1 MTGIGVVITGDR
13 RLEQLFDTFPEVL
26 RPQLRAVIEDETE
39 QLASRVRSAVPRK
52 TGKLASEIATAVQ
65 ESDSRI
71 TGIVHL
77 TGEYAKA
84 GALEYGAHRTITV
97 REHSERLGHVWGLV
111 AALLVDVPSHERHQN
126 LDASRFLRGPF
137 AEMEAEIAS
146 HLQEVVDRST
156 ENVNAG

>member
-1 MTGIGVVITGDR
+1 MAGVGVVITGDR
-13 RLEQLFDTFPEVL
+13 RVEQIFDKFPEIL

-52 TGKLASEIATAVQ
+52 TGKLASEIATAVR
-65 ESDSRI
+65 ESDTRI
-71 TGIVHL
+71 TGIVRL

-97 REHSERLGHVWGLV
+97 RDHSERLGHVWGLV

-126 LDASRFLRGPF
+126 LEAFRYLRGPF
-137 AEMEAEIAS
+137 AEMEAEITS
-146 HLQEVVDRST
+146 RLQEVVNRST
-156 ENVNAG
+156 EDVNAG